1 MPVLV
6 HVAIRAQGISLQR
19 YAARP
24 QHVYAVYK
32 RFTIAYASGCILL
45 QAANKLI
52 RNQQVVGPTPI
63 FGSTLFRSTQA
74 SPSSLQPVRRFRSR
88 SGVISAFPS
97 GFAQNIPP
105 DLDNEPNQVPVI
117 HLFFVAA
124 VVPVC
129 LSTQTLV
136 IISARAVS
144 P

>member
-1 MPVLV
+1 VLYDYYANFSTDNSDAV
-6 HVAIRAQGISLQR
+6 HKYFILAC
-19 YAARP
+19 
-24 QHVYAVYK
+24 
-32 RFTIAYASGCILL
+32 ASGCILL

-52 RNQQVVGPTPI
+52 RNQLVVGSSPT
-63 FGSTLFRSTQA
+63 FGSTLFCSTQA
-74 SPSSLQPVRRFRSR
+74 SPSSLQPVRRFRLR